1 MDSKLKILTPAEK
14 RAEEDKSEA
23 YAELI
28 AEGMNS
34 KELDEN
40 NSLKIVLEYTGK
52 GIEKAI
58 DDLKLRELGWDVLVT
73 PSFDGNSKKILH
85 YRIILSESTNT

>member
-14 RAEEDKSEA
+14 RAEEDKSES

-40 NSLKIVLEYTGK
+40 NSLKLVFEYTGK

-58 DDLKLRELGWDVLVT
+58 DNLKLRELGWDVKII
-73 PSFDGNSKKILH
+73 PSFDGNSKRILH
-85 YRIILSESTNT
+85 YMVFLSESTDT